1 MKIRLG
7 YVDGP
12 ISFPNDKFKTMTYT
26 KYKSQN
32 EENNLKDLNNIL
44 TNNLKVF
51 KKILEFNKKYN
62 MTFYRMSHTLVP
74 LATKEEVNFDY
85 IKKYKEKWLEI
96 GNYIKENNMR
106 VDSHPN
112 QYCVLNSTNEKIV
125 STSKDI
131 IKFNYQLFKAM
142 DIKGQIILH
151 IGTSKNNKEEALER
165 FKENF
170 NKLKPEI
177 KDMIILENDD
187 KTYTASETLSL
198 CEELNIPMVLDYH
211 HYLCNKNKKENIK
224 KLLPKIIKTWKKT
237 NRNPKMHFSSPKD
250 KKNFRSHSDYI
261 NYNAFIK
268 FLNILKEQD
277 KDIDIML
284 ETKKKEDALL
294 LLIRQLETNKNIKVI
309 NNCTF
314 IY

>member
-74 LATKEEVNFDY
+74 LATKKEVNFDY
-85 IKKYKEKWLEI
+85 IKKYKEKWSEI

-237 NRNPKMHFSSPKD
+237 NLNPKMHFSSPKD

-294 LLIRQLETNKNIKVI
+294 LLIRQLETNKDIKVI